1 MTVIARK
8 PMAFLGSFVLLG
20 AIVTFFGFHI
30 VSGDR
35 GLLAR
40 PGLELKIVQAE
51 ARLAFLTKHKRFLKQ
66 RIGIDD
72 EGQCGQ
78 RRLVAQFA
86 AKFFPRS

>member
-1 MTVIARK
+1 MTVVARK

-40 PGLELKIVQAE
+40 PGLNSKLFRPKSIW
-51 ARLAFLTKHKRFLKQ
+51 H
-66 RIGIDD
+66 
-72 EGQCGQ
+72 C
-78 RRLVAQFA
+78 
-86 AKFFPRS
+86 